1 VVEGEVQAKFMA
13 LEVAE
18 DKAEGAAPTGAS
30 AEILDGISTPHDRAN
45 KSSLR
50 T

>member
-1 VVEGEVQAKFMA
+1 MGVA

-18 DKAEGAAPTGAS
+18 DRAEGAATTGAS
-30 AEILDGISTPHDRAN
+30 DEILDDISAPHDRAN